1 MVVGKRGGPVVGKC
15 NGGKGGGCRGLGA
28 EVGKR
33 DRVTNLLAGFFFI
46 ACGVLEGACG
56 GPPTLYTVTYGR
68 APSRRDGPNTCVL

>member
-1 MVVGKRGGPVVGKC
+1 MVGKVVVAEVD
-15 NGGKGGGCRGLGA
+15 A

-56 GPPTLYTVTYGR
+56 GPPTLYTVTYGT
-68 APSRRDGPNTCVL
+68 GPQPA